1 MEPKQAEVHD
11 EDMIPH
17 GNHAHTRAET
27 VANASYIFHV
37 IFISMIATQIGLY
50 FWKQKHPSSFQK
62 FSVLGLWIIPCVWS
76 LNVEVPFTRMVTI
89 WSVYSFCTGYIVF
102 LATRTPLARSTPR
115 IVYQWFYLLYRFW
128 MVVAM
133 AGYAIMM
140 CHFFAFTLLFPTIFG
155 VLNAELAFL
164 LLFYGLYYGVL
175 SRDLAILCAAS
186 LASRLSPFSSDGLPI
201 KQIPNNICAVC
212 NEELYSIRL
221 DQEIPTKEAM
231 FELACGHKYHNFCIR
246 GWILIGKR
254 ETCACCGEKASVP
267 SLEDPWTNHS
277 AAWGT
282 LLDAIRYLLVF
293 NPVIILVSQGVLSLV
308 F

>member
-175 SRDLAILCAAS
+175 SRCFAFYFGHRILIIVIVVVVNLFRRDLAILCAAS

-231 FELACGHKYHNFCIR
+231 FELACGQF
-246 GWILIGKR
+246 
-254 ETCACCGEKASVP
+254 
-267 SLEDPWTNHS
+267 
-277 AAWGT
+277 
-282 LLDAIRYLLVF
+282 
-293 NPVIILVSQGVLSLV
+293 
-308 F
+308 